1 MRKRLKRPA
10 APSPVV
16 WGLSWAVTMVTCSS
30 RVRVRVRIWTRVRAC
45 TLNQGVRSPGH
56 QDPAAAAAPEQS
68 TLLHTSVDWIG

>member
-30 RVRVRVRIWTRVRAC
+30 RVRVC

-56 QDPAAAAAPEQS
+56 QDPAAAVVPEQS
-68 TLLHTSVDWIG
+68 TLLHKSVDLIGYNIDSYYPL